1 MSNTEVVAIV
11 RAELADHDGMEDVV
25 VDWTGDRIVLS
36 GEVSSDELAQLAEQI
51 VGDPFGLRVENRLR
65 VLPTLRE
72 LPGALA
78 QPESKVPDL
87 EGQPLFRST
96 APVDERTDAGETGEP
111 FTPPDVPP
119 PEPRK

>member
-1 MSNTEVVAIV
+1 
-11 RAELADHDGMEDVV
+11 MEDVV

-51 VGDPFGLRVENRLR
+51 VGDRFGLRVENRLR

-96 APVDERTDAGETGEP
+96 ARVDERTDAGESGSRSRRPTSHRKRPGSDGTLVRAFLTTGGLHR
-111 FTPPDVPP
+111 V
-119 PEPRK
+119 